1 MANKSISE
9 MALLPAVDLVAATD
23 YLPIIDASEP
33 SASSQNKRIFVQ
45 SIVSNAA
52 LGTPTSVTLTNATGL
67 PTAAILD
74 DAVTYAKIQNV
85 TTSRL
90 LGRATAGDGNTEEIT
105 LGTNLSFT
113 GTTLNAAGGGGSG
126 TVTSVAGTGTVNG
139 ITLTG
144 TVTSSG
150 SLTLG
155 GTLSGVSLTTQVSG
169 TLPVANGGTGV
180 TTSTGTGDTV
190 LSTSPTLVTPVLGTP
205 TSVTLTNAT
214 GLPLTTGI
222 TGTLPVANGGTG
234 VTTSTGTGNT
244 VLSTSPT
251 FVTPVLGTP
260 TSVTLTNATG
270 LPTAGLLDDAVTYAK
285 IQNVTTARLL
295 GRATAGSGDTEEITL
310 GTNLSFTG
318 TTLNAAGGGGGSG
331 TVTSV
336 DGTGTVNGITLTGT
350 VTTSGSLTLGGTL
363 SGVSLTTQV
372 SGTLPIANGGT
383 GRATGTTAYSLV
395 ATGTTATGVQQTLA
409 NGATTTILVGGG
421 ASALPVWTTATG
433 TGAPVR
439 ATSPTLVTPLLGT
452 PTSVTLTNATGL
464 PTAGLLDDAV
474 TYAKIQNVTTAR
486 LLGRATAGSG
496 DTEEIT
502 LGTNLSFTGTTLNA
516 AGSGGAASGLE
527 SVFLLMGA

>member
-9 MALLPAVDLVAATD
+9 MTLLSAVDLVAATD
-23 YLPIIDASEP
+23 YLPIIDVSEASP
-33 SASSQNKRIFVQ
+33 ASQNKRIFVQ

-85 TTSRL
+85 TSARL

-113 GTTLNAAGGGGSG
+113 GTTLNATGGGGGSG

-214 GLPLTTGI
+214 GLP
-222 TGTLPVANGGTG
+222 
-234 VTTSTGTGNT
+234 
-244 VLSTSPT
+244 
-251 FVTPVLGTP
+251 
-260 TSVTLTNATG
+260 
-270 LPTAGLLDDAVTYAK
+270 TAGLVDDAVTYAK

-336 DGTGTVNGITLTGT
+336 SGTGTVNGITLTGT

-372 SGTLPIANGGT
+372 SGTLPVANGGT
-383 GRATGTTAYSLV
+383 GITSLGTGV
-395 ATGTTATGVQQTLA
+395 ATFLGTPSSANLAAAVTGETGS
-409 NGATTTILVGGG
+409 GALVF
-421 ASALPVWTTATG
+421 
-433 TGAPVR
+433 

-496 DTEEIT
+496 NTEEIT

-516 AGSGGAASGLE
+516 AGGGGAANGLE

>member
-9 MALLPAVDLVAATD
+9 MTLLSAVDLVAATD
-23 YLPIIDASEP
+23 YLPIIDVSEASP
-33 SASSQNKRIFVQ
+33 ASQNKRIFVQ

-67 PTAAILD
+67 PTAGILD

-85 TTSRL
+85 TSARL

-113 GTTLNAAGGGGSG
+113 GTTLNATGGGGSG

-190 LSTSPTLVTPVLGTP
+190 LSTSPTL
-205 TSVTLTNAT
+205 
-214 GLPLTTGI
+214 
-222 TGTLPVANGGTG
+222 
-234 VTTSTGTGNT
+234 
-244 VLSTSPT
+244 
-251 FVTPVLGTP
+251 VTPVLGTP

-516 AGSGGAASGLE
+516 AGGGGAANGLE